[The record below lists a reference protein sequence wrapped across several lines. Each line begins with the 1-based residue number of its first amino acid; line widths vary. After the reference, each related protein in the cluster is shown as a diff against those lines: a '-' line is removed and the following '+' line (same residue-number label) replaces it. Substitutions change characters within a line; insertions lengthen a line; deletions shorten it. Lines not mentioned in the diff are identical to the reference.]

1 MARNARRSPSSL
13 AKARPGEIH
22 YGTSGQGT
30 IIHLSAELLM
40 QKAGFRMTHVPYKG
54 GGPALIDM
62 VAGDIQVMFAT
73 YVTAVPH
80 IRGGR
85 LRALAVS
92 TPQFHDVQLHLSEV
106 RDGTAMMRVQ
116 ASIEIPGGGSL
127 HLAPGG
133 YHLMMS
139 DPRSP
144 LRSGDTVSLRL
155 EFSDGSVVSA
165 EAPVKRLSAGAR

>member
-1 MARNARRSPSSL
+1 MPFPAPAVEVTDAWVAEMP
-13 AKARPGEIH
+13 PG
-22 YGTSGQGT
+22 
-30 IIHLSAELLM
+30 
-40 QKAGFRMTHVPYKG
+40 AG
-54 GGPALIDM
+54 
-62 VAGDIQVMFAT
+62 
-73 YVTAVPH
+73 VTAGYLVIHNPS
-80 IRGGR
+80 RQAVT
-85 LRALAVS
+85 LLAVS

-106 RDGTAMMRVQ
+106 RDGTAMMRMQ